1 MKKTLL
7 VLAMVLL
14 VAFGSIFAFA
24 ACNNTDG
31 NTITMYTEA
40 GFAPYEWMGSNGK
53 ITGVD
58 VAIMSQV
65 AENLGM
71 KLNIKDVEF
80 ESIPL
85 MVKNGQANSVGAAG
99 MTISDSRKE
108 SVDFSHVYASSTIVI
123 ISKTKIEAI
132 GDLGGKKVA
141 VQLGT
146 SGDLIMSAAVTAD
159 GYSYEIEEDDGS
171 KTPVNIK
178 VSATVTQ
185 LNDYSVCRTYL
196 ENGNVD
202 AIVMDK
208 LPAEALFAGN
218 KSVYITAANDLIE
231 EDFGIAIKKGDTK
244 MMEAVNEVIDL
255 WLANG
260 KMTQYTEYYTA
271 LDKYEKGQGEKPVA
285 PEGLKLSWN
294 C

>member
-14 VAFGSIFAFA
+14 VACFSVFAFA
-24 ACNNTDG
+24 ACNNTDN

-40 GFAPYEWMGSNGK
+40 GFAPYEWMSSNGK

-80 ESIPL
+80 DSIPL
-85 MVKNGQANSVGAAG
+85 MVKNGQSNSVGAAG
-99 MTISDSRKE
+99 MSISDSRKE
-108 SVDFSHVYASSTIVI
+108 SVDFSNVYAKSKIVI
-123 ISKTKIEAI
+123 VSKE
-132 GDLGGKKVA
+132 GYSSLFDLEGKKVA

-146 SGDLIMSAAVTAD
+146 SGDSIMTDVKGEGYKYVVENPD
-159 GYSYEIEEDDGS
+159 GTTENKLAKIS
-171 KTPVNIK
+171 VNLR
-178 VSATVTQ
+178 Q
-185 LNDYSVCRTYL
+185 LNDYSVCKTML
-196 ENGNVD
+196 EEGTVD

-208 LPAEALFAGN
+208 IPAEALFMN
-218 KSVYITAANDLIE
+218 SDTFKINIIEEVVE

-260 KMTQYTEYYTA
+260 DMDRYTEYYID
-271 LDKYEKGQGEKPVA
+271 LYLYEQGAIEKPVA

>member
-14 VAFGSIFAFA
+14 VACFSVFAFA
-24 ACNNTDG
+24 ACNNTDN

-40 GFAPYEWMGSNGK
+40 GFAPYEWMSSNGK

-99 MTISDSRKE
+99 MTI
-108 SVDFSHVYASSTIVI
+108 IVI
-123 ISKTKIEAI
+123 ISKTKIESI
-132 GDLGGKKVA
+132 GALGGKKVA

-196 ENGNVD
+196 ENGTVD

-218 KSVYITAANDLIE
+218 NSVYITAANDLIE

-255 WLANG
+255 WLSNG

>member
-159 GYSYEIEEDDGS
+159 
-171 KTPVNIK
+171 
-178 VSATVTQ
+178 
-185 LNDYSVCRTYL
+185 
-196 ENGNVD
+196 
-202 AIVMDK
+202 
-208 LPAEALFAGN
+208 
-218 KSVYITAANDLIE
+218 
-231 EDFGIAIKKGDTK
+231 
-244 MMEAVNEVIDL
+244 
-255 WLANG
+255 
-260 KMTQYTEYYTA
+260 
-271 LDKYEKGQGEKPVA
+271 
-285 PEGLKLSWN
+285 
-294 C
+294 